1 MHHAEAVIRRVP
13 QLADTA
19 QAASTRRHL
28 AHERGSPA
36 LGDEPIARRIARV
49 VGQARGLVVTAGAVR
64 AAVVRM
70 ALRRLG
76 ETLVGR
82 NRRRTDGEAHLVV
95 EQKHVG
101 VRDDVGVGAR
111 CERQSHERQARRKA
125 DKRGQQGCARE
136 IPPHLN

>member
-1 MHHAEAVIRRVP
+1 MNKLALSILLSSMPFFAADETLP
-13 QLADTA
+13 KADTVLDHYVEVIGGNPLRETA
-19 QAASTRRHL
+19 QRARFLIRSEQAYRDVWN
-28 AHERGSPA
+28 AYAPA
-36 LGDEPIARRIARV
+36 GNARLLFA
-49 VGQARGLVVTAGAVR
+49 
-64 AAVVRM
+64 
-70 ALRRLG
+70 
-76 ETLVGR
+76 
-82 NRRRTDGEAHLVV
+82 RRTDGEAHLVV